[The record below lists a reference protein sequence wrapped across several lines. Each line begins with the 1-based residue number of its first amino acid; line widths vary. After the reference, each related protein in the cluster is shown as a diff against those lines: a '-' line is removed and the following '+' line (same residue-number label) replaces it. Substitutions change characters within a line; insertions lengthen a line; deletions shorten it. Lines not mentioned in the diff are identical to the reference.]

1 MIRVHSLAASL
12 ALLATAYGA
21 AAQADM
27 PPAAPAAPA
36 APAGQGAAPA
46 GDDGMQFAMPAFP
59 KVDMNGASFTDAD
72 KTAEAIDAGT
82 KALEKAAATYKSA
95 PGITDTVTLTMK
107 SPMGDQTDSMKVVL
121 GAGSDGMVMMGDTE
135 IVSSGGKLA
144 FASGMFGD
152 KFVEVPLSGGMAST
166 LATKLEGVDLPVP
179 HLTLREGA
187 TGNALIKAFGFGPF
201 TFDRVA
207 GYRTKDGMGEVLLMG
222 EEGADALVTIDTATG
237 LLKSSN
243 IVVTPPGA
251 PPGLRIGVSLAMDP
265 KVVDPAPAVSFDA
278 KGRTAVDS
286 LAAAMPD
293 MEQPESNVI
302 KVGAMAPDFTLKDLS
317 GTETKLSALKGSV
330 VVLDFWATWCGPC
343 RKGLPKLNDF
353 ANWVK
358 TEGKDNI
365 KVFGMNVWE
374 RGEAGDVSTKV
385 SEYWEKEKFVFPTLM
400 GNEDIAKAYGC
411 DGIPLTVVIGPDGT
425 VAAVHQGFDPEMAD
439 TLKRDV
445 QKALGASKG

>member
-21 AAQADM
+21 AAQADA
-27 PPAAPAAPA
+27 PPAAPA
-36 APAGQGAAPA
+36 APAGQGAAPG

-72 KTAEAIDAGT
+72 KTAEAIAAGT
-82 KALEKAAATYKSA
+82 KALEKTAAAYKSA
-95 PGITDTVTLTMK
+95 PGLTDTVKLTMK
-107 SPMGDQTDSMKVVL
+107 SPMGDQTDSMKIVL
-121 GAGSDGMVMMGDTE
+121 GAGADGMVTMGDTE
-135 IVSSGGKLA
+135 IVSTGGKLM

-152 KFVEVPLSGGMAST
+152 KYVAVPLSGGMGST

-187 TGNALIKAFGFGPF
+187 TGSALVKAFGFGPF
-201 TFDRVA
+201 AFDRV
-207 GYRTKDGMGEVLLMG
+207 GGFRTKDGVGEVLLMG
-222 EEGADALVTIDTATG
+222 EEGSDALVSIDTTTG

-265 KVVDPAPAVSFDA
+265 KVVDPAPAVTFDA
-278 KGRTAVDS
+278 KGRTAVES
-286 LAAAMPD
+286 LAAAMPAMD
-293 MEQPESNVI
+293 EPESNVI
-302 KVGAMAPDFTLKDLS
+302 KVGAMAPDFTLKDLA

-330 VVLDFWATWCGPC
+330 VVIDFWATWCGPC

-374 RGEAGDVSTKV
+374 RGEAGDVSKKV
-385 SEYWEKEKFVFPTLM
+385 AEYWEKEKFVFPTLM

-425 VAAVHQGFDPEMAD
+425 VVAVHQGFDAQMAD
-439 TLKRDV
+439 TLKGDV

>member
-21 AAQADM
+21 AAQADAPPAA
-27 PPAAPAAPA
+27 PPAAPAGPS
-36 APAGQGAAPA
+36 GQGAAPA

-59 KVDMNGASFTDAD
+59 KVDMNGASFTDAE
-72 KTAEAIDAGT
+72 KSAEAIDAGT
-82 KALEKAAATYKSA
+82 KALEKSAAAYKSA
-95 PGITDTVTLTMK
+95 PGLTDTVTLTMK
-107 SPMGDQTDSMKVVL
+107 TPMGDQTDSMKIML
-121 GAGSDGMVMMGDTE
+121 GTGTDGLVSMGDTE
-135 IVSSGGKLA
+135 IVSTGGKLM

-152 KFVEVPLSGGMAST
+152 KYVAVPLSGGMGAT

-187 TGNALIKAFGFGPF
+187 TGAALVKAFGFGPF
-201 TFDRVA
+201 SFDRVA
-207 GYRTKDGMGEVLLMG
+207 GFRTKDGMGEVLLMG
-222 EEGADALVTIDTATG
+222 EEGSDALVTIDTATG

-265 KVVDPAPAVSFDA
+265 KVVDPAPAIAFDA
-278 KGRTAVDS
+278 KGRTAVES

-293 MEQPESNVI
+293 MDEPESNVI
-302 KVGAMAPDFTLKDLS
+302 KVGAMAPDFTLKDLA

-330 VVLDFWATWCGPC
+330 VVIDFWATWCGPC

-353 ANWVK
+353 AKWVGESK
-358 TEGKDNI
+358 QNV

-374 RGEAGDVSTKV
+374 RGEAGDVSKKV
-385 SEYWEKEKFVFPTLM
+385 DEYWNKEGFVFPTLM
-400 GNEDIAKAYGC
+400 GNEEIAKAYGC
-411 DGIPLTVVIGPDGT
+411 DGIPLTVVIGPDGA
-425 VAAVHQGFDPEMAD
+425 VAAVYQGFDAQMAD
-439 TLKRDV
+439 ALKRDV
-445 QKALGASKG
+445 EKALGGSKG

>member
-21 AAQADM
+21 AAQADAP
-27 PPAAPAAPA
+27 PPAPPA
-36 APAGQGAAPA
+36 APAGQDAPPPA
-46 GDDGMQFAMPAFP
+46 DDGMQFAMPAFP
-59 KVDMNGASFTDAD
+59 KVDMNGATFTDAD

-121 GAGSDGMVMMGDTE
+121 GAGSDGMIIMGDTE
-135 IVSSGGKLA
+135 IVSTGGKLV

-166 LATKLEGVDLPVP
+166 LTTKLEGVDLPVP

-187 TGNALIKAFGFGPF
+187 TGAALVKAFGFGPF
-201 TFDRVA
+201 TFDRIG
-207 GYRTKDGMGEVLLMG
+207 GYRTRDGMGEVLLMG
-222 EEGADALVTIDTATG
+222 EEGADALITIDTATG

-251 PPGLRIGVSLAMDP
+251 PPGLRIGVNVGMDP
-265 KVVDPAPAVSFDA
+265 KVVDPAPAVNFDA

-293 MEQPESNVI
+293 MDEPESNVI
-302 KVGAMAPDFTLKDLS
+302 KVGAMAPDFTLKDLA

-330 VVLDFWATWCGPC
+330 VVIDFWATWCGPC

-374 RGEAGDVSTKV
+374 RGEAGEVSKKV
-385 SEYWEKEKFVFPTLM
+385 AEYWEKEKFVFPTLM
-400 GNEDIAKAYGC
+400 GNEDIAQAYGC

-425 VAAVHQGFDPEMAD
+425 VAAVHQGFDPAMAD
-439 TLKRDV
+439 TLKSDV

>member
-12 ALLATAYGA
+12 ALLASACGA
-21 AAQADM
+21 AAQADA
-27 PPAAPAAPA
+27 PPAAPA
-36 APAGQGAAPA
+36 APAGQAAAPA

-59 KVDMNGASFTDAD
+59 KVDMNGASFTDAE
-72 KTAEAIDAGT
+72 KAAEAIEAGT
-82 KALEKAAATYKSA
+82 KALEKAAAAYKAA
-95 PGITDTVTLTMK
+95 PGLTDTVTLTMK
-107 SPMGDQTDSMKVVL
+107 SPMGDQTDSMKIVL
-121 GAGSDGMVMMGDTE
+121 GAGSDGMVSMGDTE
-135 IVSSGGKLA
+135 IVSAGGKLM

-152 KFVEVPLSGGMAST
+152 KYVAVPLSGGMGST

-179 HLTLREGA
+179 HLTLREGV
-187 TGNALIKAFGFGPF
+187 TGAALVKAFGFGPF

-207 GYRTKDGMGEVLLMG
+207 GFRTKDGIGEVLLMG
-222 EEGADALVTIDTATG
+222 EEGSDALVTIDTASG

-265 KVVDPAPAVSFDA
+265 KVVDPAPAIAFDA
-278 KGRTAVDS
+278 KGRTAVES
-286 LAAAMPD
+286 LAAAMPAMD
-293 MEQPESNVI
+293 EQESNVI
-302 KVGAMAPDFTLKDLS
+302 KVGATAPDFSLKDLK
-317 GTETKLSALKGSV
+317 GVETKLSSLKGSV
-330 VVLDFWATWCGPC
+330 VVIDFWATWCGPC

-353 ANWVK
+353 AKWVGESK
-358 TEGKDNI
+358 QNV

-374 RGEAGDVSTKV
+374 RGEADDVSKKV
-385 SEYWEKEKFVFPTLM
+385 DEYWNKEGFVFPTLM

-425 VAAVHQGFDPEMAD
+425 VVAVHQGFDAQMAD

-445 QKALGASKG
+445 EKALGGSKG

>member
-12 ALLATAYGA
+12 ALLATACGA
-21 AAQADM
+21 AAQADV
-27 PPAAPAAPA
+27 PPAAPA

-59 KVDMNGASFTDAD
+59 KVDMNGANFTDAD

-82 KALEKAAATYKSA
+82 KALEKAAAAYKSA
-95 PGITDTVTLTMK
+95 PGLTDTVTLTMK
-107 SPMGDQTDSMKVVL
+107 SPMGDQTDSMKIVL
-121 GAGSDGMVMMGDTE
+121 GAGADGMVTMGDTE
-135 IVSSGGKLA
+135 IVSTGGRLV
-144 FASGMFGD
+144 FATGMFGD
-152 KFVEVPLSGGMAST
+152 KYVAVPLSGGMGST
-166 LATKLEGVDLPVP
+166 LAAKLEGVDLPVP
-179 HLTLREGA
+179 HLMLREGA
-187 TGNALIKAFGFGPF
+187 TGSALVKAFGFGPF
-201 TFDRVA
+201 AFDRV
-207 GYRTKDGMGEVLLMG
+207 GGFRTRDGVGEVLLMG
-222 EEGADALVTIDTATG
+222 EEGSDALVCIDTATG

-265 KVVDPAPAVSFDA
+265 KVVDPAPAVTFDA
-278 KGRTAVDS
+278 KGRTAVES
-286 LAAAMPD
+286 LAAAMPA
-293 MEQPESNVI
+293 MEEPESNVI

-317 GTETKLSALKGSV
+317 GAETKLSALKGNV
-330 VVLDFWATWCGPC
+330 VVIDFWATWCGPC

-358 TEGKDNI
+358 SEGKQNI
-365 KVFGMNVWE
+365 KVFGMNVFE
-374 RGEAGDVSTKV
+374 RGEAGDISTKV
-385 SEYWEKEKFVFPTLM
+385 SEYWTKEGFIFPTLM

-425 VAAVHQGFDPEMAD
+425 VVAVHQGFDAQMAD
-439 TLKRDV
+439 TLKGDV

>member
-1 MIRVHSLAASL
+1 MTRVHSLAASL

-21 AAQADM
+21 AAQADA
-27 PPAAPAAPA
+27 PPAAPA

-59 KVDMNGASFTDAD
+59 KVDMNGASFTDAE

-82 KALEKAAATYKSA
+82 KALEKAAAAYRSA
-95 PGITDTVTLTMK
+95 PGLADTVTLTMK
-107 SPMGDQTDSMKVVL
+107 SPMGDQTDSMKIVL
-121 GAGSDGMVMMGDTE
+121 GAGTDGMVSMGDTE
-135 IVSSGGKLA
+135 IVSAGGKLM

-152 KFVEVPLSGGMAST
+152 KYVAVPLSGGMGST

-187 TGNALIKAFGFGPF
+187 TGQALVKAFGFGPF
-201 TFDRVA
+201 TFDRIA
-207 GYRTKDGMGEVLLMG
+207 GFRTKDGMGQVLLMG
-222 EEGADALVTIDTATG
+222 EEGSDALVTIDTATG

-251 PPGLRIGVSLAMDP
+251 PAGLRIGVSLAMDP
-265 KVVDPAPAVSFDA
+265 KVIDPAPAIAFDA
-278 KGRTAVDS
+278 KGRTAVES
-286 LAAAMPD
+286 LAAAMPAMD
-293 MEQPESNVI
+293 EQESNVI
-302 KVGAMAPDFTLKDLS
+302 KVGAMAPDFTLKDLT

-330 VVLDFWATWCGPC
+330 VVIDFWATWCGPC

-353 ANWVK
+353 AKSINESKQNV
-358 TEGKDNI
+358 

-374 RGEAGDVSTKV
+374 RGEPGDVSTKV
-385 SEYWEKEKFVFPTLM
+385 SEYWAKEGFVFPTLM

-411 DGIPLTVVIGPDGT
+411 DGIPLTVVIGPDGA
-425 VAAVHQGFDPEMAD
+425 VVAVHQGFDAQMAD

-445 QKALGASKG
+445 EKALGGSKG